1 MPCYLLQENCSD
13 PFFYACPHL
22 SGGAL
27 GALALVLFQVA
38 LAQADRLRGDLGE
51 LVLAD
56 ELHRVLERER
66 DRRGEA
72 DGPGPAGG
80 GGCGGA
86 VGRCSVYP
94 PAVGPGGG
102 AGGVSPPPRNPAG

>member
-56 ELHRVLERER
+56 ELHRVLARER
-66 DRRGEA
+66 DRRGA
-72 DGPGPAGG
+72 GPRPPPAGG
-80 GGCGGA
+80 AGWGG
-86 VGRCSVYP
+86 S
-94 PAVGPGGG
+94 
-102 AGGVSPPPRNPAG
+102 AGVFVVHSSAWLSR

>member
-66 DRRGEA
+66 DRRG
-72 DGPGPAGG
+72 GVGGLGLPGG
-80 GGCGGA
+80 GG
-86 VGRCSVYP
+86 
-94 PAVGPGGG
+94 GGG
-102 AGGVSPPPRNPAG
+102 GRGALWVRHPGLVPPGCA

>member
-66 DRRGEA
+66 DRRG
-72 DGPGPAGG
+72 GG
-80 GGCGGA
+80 GGLVLA
-86 VGRCSVYP
+86 
-94 PAVGPGGG
+94 GG
-102 AGGVSPPPRNPAG
+102 AGLGELLGLDRVSPHVLFARLAADP